1 MELVNFGAM
10 NASAS
15 YQHWQPYLKGYQQHL
30 RLEKGLSEHSREAY
44 NKDIQ
49 KFLDFLVA
57 HGYELSIREVTK
69 DHIREFLNAIHETGI
84 SKRSQARLLSGLKSF
99 FQYLKAENVIGEI
112 PTQDISMPQIGSKLP
127 DVLSVEEIDAMIDAI
142 DRTHPQGE
150 RNKTIIEVLYGSG
163 LRVSELIALKISQ
176 LKLKYG
182 YMVIIGKGNKER
194 LVPLGRPAK
203 EQIELY
209 LDHVRSHQDIVPGFE
224 DFLFLNRRGR
234 SLTRVMIFQI
244 VSRLAKAAGIE
255 RKVSPHTLRHSFATH
270 LLEGGADLRAI
281 QEMLGHASITTTEI
295 YTHLDQHYLHSVI
308 QQFHPRA

>member
-1 MELVNFGAM
+1 M
-10 NASAS
+10 NASTS
-15 YQHWQPYLKGYQQHL
+15 HNSWQSYLKGFDQHL
-30 RLEKGLSEHSREAY
+30 RLEKGLSDHSREAY
-44 NKDIQ
+44 AKDLQ
-49 KFLDFLVA
+49 KFLEFLSA
-57 HGYELSIREVTK
+57 QGYGLAIGAVHK
-69 DHIREFLNAIHETGI
+69 DHIREFLNAIHEAGI

-99 FQYLKAENVIGEI
+99 FQYLREEHVIHEL

-127 DVLSVEEIDAMIDAI
+127 DVLSLEEIDAMMNAI

-150 RNKTIIEVLYGSG
+150 RNKTILEVLYGCG
-163 LRVSELIALKISQ
+163 LRVSELITLKISQ
-176 LKLKYG
+176 LKLQYG
-182 YMVIIGKGNKER
+182 YLVIIGKGNKER
-194 LVPLGRPAK
+194 LVPIGKPAL
-203 EQIELY
+203 EQIERY
-209 LDHVRSHQDIVPGFE
+209 IHYVRSHQDIASGFE
-224 DFLFLNRRGR
+224 DILFLNRRGR

-244 VSRLAKAAGIE
+244 VSNLAKTAGIE